1 MNDKT
6 RYDTSDL
13 PENQFEPG
21 SDGAVLRN
29 VCSPRLSRGASKA
42 LGLRLGD
49 RLPLL
54 WGQTDAFDGRR
65 RGNRFENSLSA
76 LLRVGQVRIGLA
88 ERFRFHAMI
97 IAGIG
102 SGYTRFSGRRGSRK
116 FSNLLAN
123 ILISVEPWTRDRPLD
138 LGAWTR
144 DLGLGT
150 RQGWNSEQ
158 RVVEELGLKSNQLA
172 TLQV

>member
-1 MNDKT
+1 
-6 RYDTSDL
+6 
-13 PENQFEPG
+13 
-21 SDGAVLRN
+21 
-29 VCSPRLSRGASKA
+29 
-42 LGLRLGD
+42 
-49 RLPLL
+49 
-54 WGQTDAFDGRR
+54 
-65 RGNRFENSLSA
+65 
-76 LLRVGQVRIGLA
+76 VRIGLA

-150 RQGWNSEQ
+150 LDSGPGRGGTASRGSSRNWGSSPTSLQ
-158 RVVEELGLKSNQLA
+158 LCKSDTDTQAPWKFL
-172 TLQV
+172 T

>member
-1 MNDKT
+1 
-6 RYDTSDL
+6 
-13 PENQFEPG
+13 
-21 SDGAVLRN
+21 
-29 VCSPRLSRGASKA
+29 
-42 LGLRLGD
+42 
-49 RLPLL
+49 
-54 WGQTDAFDGRR
+54 
-65 RGNRFENSLSA
+65 
-76 LLRVGQVRIGLA
+76 
-88 ERFRFHAMI
+88 MI

-116 FSNLLAN
+116 FSNLLVN

-138 LGAWTR
+138 LGAWTRDPGPWTR